1 MSTVMYAGTTEGVF
15 TIEGDNGAWEIRS
28 KGLGEWEV
36 SDIAVVPG
44 SSNKIVAGTRGDGV
58 LVSEDAGKS
67 WKKPN
72 RGRSGPGKVKCVTI
86 SPHDLG
92 RMVRGHGADRGLGHT
107 GLRRALGEPRFA
119 LGYPLHRTDRLPR
132 APPSSPT
139 YATSWSTHPTRIR
152 STLRFRSATWRRR
165 WTAAGRGRWSTTT
178 STRTSTLSSRVPTTR
193 GTCTFRRAVTTV
205 VSDTS
210 PGRALYETLDGG
222 ESWRPMAMEF
232 EQEYSVPLA
241 MHPLDP
247 DVLYSALAFGPPPL
261 WNREGGA
268 RSTLVRSNDGGASWH
283 PANTGFEEVER
294 DYVETIT
301 FDQSAPDHIYI
312 GTRQGGVFTSRD
324 AGESWSKVEVDLP
337 EITEL
342 RVISTDEASG

>member
-44 SSNKIVAGTRGDGV
+44 SSNTILAGTRGDGV

-86 SPHDLG
+86 SPHDPAVWYAGTEPIGVWVTRDSGEHWENLDSLWDIPSIAQIDYPVPAVEPHVRDIVVDPSDADTIYASLQVGYMAKTVDGG
-92 RMVRGHGADRGLGHT
+92 RTWAMVNDNVDADIHVVVARPDDPRHVYISTGGHDRRLGH
-107 GLRRALGEPRFA
+107 
-119 LGYPLHRTDRLPR
+119 
-132 APPSSPT
+132 
-139 YATSWSTHPTRIR
+139 
-152 STLRFRSATWRRR
+152 
-165 WTAAGRGRWSTTT
+165 
-178 STRTSTLSSRVPTTR
+178 
-193 GTCTFRRAVTTV
+193 
-205 VSDTS
+205 S

-268 RSTLVRSNDGGASWH
+268 QSTLVRSNDGGASWH